1 MTKAGKPFLGLQG
14 QSLSWAITL
23 CAGSA
28 FLLFGYDQGVLGSI
42 ISGSDFLGALG
53 IAPDDPDTLSTV
65 VSIYDIG
72 NMVGCLAAAI
82 WGGRYGRRA
91 AITFGC
97 IVTIIGAALQASSYS
112 VAQMIVARIITGV
125 GNGVNTAIIPTWVAE
140 TARSEH
146 RGKLIA
152 TQLTTAILGIVIA
165 YWVNYGFFHLH
176 GQIVWRFP
184 IAFQIIFVL
193 FTLAGLPF
201 LPESPRYLY
210 FKDHIEE
217 GNAVLSALKA
227 QPVDSPIVQA
237 EAAEILAAIEM
248 ENSLG
253 KTSIKDIFL
262 NRSGDQILKRL
273 TLVMVI
279 QVLQE
284 MTGTQIV
291 VYYSSSIFITLGFEH
306 GLALI
311 LGGIVSIAF
320 LLGSIV
326 GIFLIDRIGRKKLLM
341 SGTVPM
347 FVLYVIYTI
356 MVKDGGKVQLWVA
369 FGATCAIMFVF
380 GWSWLSTAWVYGPE
394 LVPVRY
400 RHVGG
405 ALNAFSNW
413 TFAFVTVKIAPIGI
427 ANLGWKFYII
437 FIIMTFIQLPVVW
450 LFYPET
456 KGLSLEEI
464 DGLFVKGTSSEATD
478 MLAEASEKRHQ
489 VETNDTGY
497 IHEEV
502 SPSL

>member
-1 MTKAGKPFLGLQG
+1 MANARTPFLRLEGH
-14 QSLSWAITL
+14 SLSWAITL

-53 IAPDDPDTLSTV
+53 ISPDDPDTLSTV

-112 VAQMIVARIITGV
+112 VAQIIVARIITGI
-125 GNGVNTAIIPTWVAE
+125 GNGVNTAIVPTWVAE
-140 TARSEH
+140 TAKSEH

-165 YWVNYGFFHLH
+165 YWINYGFFHLH
-176 GQIVWRFP
+176 GQVVWRFP
-184 IAFQIIFVL
+184 IAFQIVFVL

-210 FKDHIEE
+210 FKDRVEE
-217 GNAVLSALKA
+217 GNVVLSALKA
-227 QPVDSPIVQA
+227 QPIESPIVQA

-253 KTSIKDIFL
+253 KASIKDILL

-273 TLVMVI
+273 ILVVVI

-291 VYYSSSIFITLGFEH
+291 VYYSSSIFITLGIEN

-320 LLGSIV
+320 LLGSILGV
-326 GIFLIDRIGRKKLLM
+326 FLIDRIGRKKLLI

-347 FVLYVIYTI
+347 FVLYILYMI
-356 MVKDGGKVQLWVA
+356 MVKNGGKAQLWVA
-369 FGATCAIMFVF
+369 FGATCAIMFAF

-437 FIIMTFIQLPVVW
+437 FIVMTFIQLPVVW

-464 DGLFVKGTSSEATD
+464 DGLFVKNGEATE
-478 MLAEASEKRHQ
+478 MLADASEKRHQ
-489 VETNDTGY
+489 LEIKDTGY
-497 IHEEV
+497 AHEEV
-502 SPSL
+502 SPSP

>member
-1 MTKAGKPFLGLQG
+1 MAKAKKPYLGLQG
-14 QSLSWAITL
+14 QSLSWAISL

-42 ISGSDFLGALG
+42 ISGSDFLGALN
-53 IAPDDPDTLSTV
+53 IARDDPDTLSTV

-72 NMVGCLAAAI
+72 NMFGCLAAAV
-82 WGGRYGRRA
+82 WGGRFGRRA

-97 IVTIIGAALQASSYS
+97 IVTIVGAALQASSYS
-112 VAQMIVARIITGV
+112 VAHMIVARIVTGI
-125 GNGVNTAIIPTWVAE
+125 GNGINTAIVPTWVAE
-140 TARSEH
+140 TAKSEH

-152 TQLTTAILGIVIA
+152 SQLATAILGIVIA

-184 IAFQIIFVL
+184 IAFQIVFVL
-193 FTLAGLPF
+193 FTLATLPF

-210 FKDHIEE
+210 FKNRVEE

-227 QPVDSPIVQA
+227 QPVDSPVVRA

-248 ENSLG
+248 ENNLG
-253 KTSIKDIFL
+253 KASIKDILL
-262 NRSGDQILKRL
+262 NRSGDQIIKRL
-273 TLVMVI
+273 ALVVVI
-279 QVLQE
+279 QILQE

-291 VYYSSSIFITLGFEH
+291 VYYSSSIFITLGIENR
-306 GLALI
+306 LALI

-320 LLGSIV
+320 FLGSILGV
-326 GIFLIDRIGRKKLLM
+326 FLIDRIGRKKLLI
-341 SGTVPM
+341 SGTIPM
-347 FVLYVIYTI
+347 FILYILYTI
-356 MVKDGGKVQLWVA
+356 MVKNGGRAQLWVA
-369 FGATCAIMFVF
+369 FGATCAIMFAF

-400 RHVGG
+400 RHIGG

-437 FIIMTFIQLPVVW
+437 FIVMCFIQLPIVW
-450 LFYPET
+450 IFYPET
-456 KGLSLEEI
+456 NGLSLEEI
-464 DGLFVKGTSSEATD
+464 DGLFVKGGEASEV
-478 MLAEASEKRHQ
+478 LSEASEKRHQ
-489 VETNDTGY
+489 LEAKGTGY
-497 IHEEV
+497 THEEV
-502 SPSL
+502 STLA